1 MFDFQFAKFL
11 VAGGLAAAGNFSS
24 RFLFSKYVDYE
35 YAIVFAYLVG
45 MFIAFIL
52 MNGRVFSGSKAS
64 LLNQVLKFSLVN
76 VLAVFQTLV
85 ISLLLAYW
93 LLPVMGITDY
103 VEAIAHFVGVLVPVI
118 SSYYAH
124 KYFTFK

>member
-11 VAGGLAAAGNFSS
+11 VAGGLAAAGNFGS

>member
-11 VAGGLAAAGNFSS
+11 VAGGLAAAGNFGS

-45 MFIAFIL
+45 MVIAFIL
-52 MNGRVFSGSKAS
+52 MKGRVFGGSKAS

-76 VLAVFQTLV
+76 LLAVFQTLV

-103 VEAIAHFVGVLVPVI
+103 VEAIAHFIGVLVPVV

-124 KYFTFK
+124 KYYTFK